1 LLSRRSFKHRWR
13 RTSQKKR
20 KKIPSKAKSQSKT
33 TLKILHQPMDMHT
46 DTEKARRTKRMSRRR
61 KGAAQGIRSQNG
73 S

>member
-20 KKIPSKAKSQSKT
+20 KKTPSKAKSQSKT

-46 DTEKARRTKRMSRRR
+46 GKARRTKRMSRRR